1 MKDEVSFTNHTTLL
15 LATIVNVTLAF
26 HVFYVDHEDT
36 TMALAH

>member
-15 LATIVNVTLAF
+15 ATVVNITLAF